1 MESVNMDVWKIS
13 DFTNRVL
20 KDLSAQ
26 FPEEHIS
33 IHRNTIDTWFSE
45 LEDRGIHFVRRA
57 SGEKVYGLEDLDI
70 AKFIFLRRRDK
81 FSKEVIYRILP
92 EHFELRDIPDDY
104 YGNSSNF
111 VDSHF
116 KEEVFGYIQKELE
129 KKTNEI
135 KSIGESIHDY
145 IQQEKDWFIKQKNM
159 LPDPVSKEQKEKEIR
174 EQVTKDLI
182 KSRLAIE
189 QKVEED
195 AINQWEDLPESERT
209 TKSGWFGKR
218 SEDLGKRAEFIRKY
232 KHEHLAAAIEN
243 ALIDQQ

>member
-1 MESVNMDVWKIS
+1 MTMESVNMDVWKIS

-45 LEDRGIHFVRRA
+45 LEDRCIHFVRRA

-159 LPDPVSKEQKEKEIR
+159 LPDPDRKSTRLNSSHVAISYAVFCLKKKKPAKIARGPFGIR
-174 EQVTKDLI
+174 RALGDRARRRASGASSAERVNDAARGVAARHGIVLI
-182 KSRLAIE
+182 VLAVIC
-189 QKVEED
+189 
-195 AINQWEDLPESERT
+195 LRHP
-209 TKSGWFGKR
+209 
-218 SEDLGKRAEFIRKY
+218 
-232 KHEHLAAAIEN
+232 
-243 ALIDQQ
+243 